1 MMICSL
7 LIKLLISRW
16 REPLC
21 TFQLLAALS
30 SRLLP
35 HIAHPTLAE
44 FTLALAELSSVLA
57 LIVIPLLLRGDK
69 TQVRGNKV
77 QVQVTKS
84 RHKMTKSKSRVTH
97 QKLNTRATD

>member
-30 SRLLP
+30 SRHLP

-44 FTLALAELSSVLA
+44 FTLALAELSSALA
-57 LIVIPLLLRGDK
+57 LIVIPLLLRDPVLK
-69 TQVRGNKV
+69 NK
-77 QVQVTKS
+77 
-84 RHKMTKSKSRVTH
+84 
-97 QKLNTRATD
+97 NTLFFTPDPATSAG